1 MLELWKDG
9 TVMKAILFE
18 SYEVF
23 RSVCS
28 SQAPAFDADLCSIVV
43 NATRYSLGRRTYMPS
58 VVSDFIKRHISQL
71 DDETLNRVISI
82 VREYLNGEPQDPE
95 ISVWYSLLHTL
106 SRWILEKSSR
116 SDSAMMTLPKIETL
130 ERIDQKYLA
139 EHLDETLDRVRKEN
153 IALVITKD
161 GKDDL
166 VLCPQSWVSPMVD
179 DEFGCV
185 VNSAIRHALRSDDSD
200 SSGVLHF
207 VLKNY
212 KLFDERTLAVAIS
225 DIERDL
231 DYPLFPVSS
240 SESWLE
246 IKELLSVWLKD
257 LQAAKYRKGVQNDGE
272 QR

>member
-1 MLELWKDG
+1 
-9 TVMKAILFE
+9 MKAIPFE

-95 ISVWYSLLHTL
+95 ISLWYSLLHTL
-106 SRWILEKSSR
+106 SGWILEKSSR

-212 KLFDERTLAVAIS
+212 KLFDERTLTVAIS

>member
-1 MLELWKDG
+1 M
-9 TVMKAILFE
+9 T
-18 SYEVF
+18 
-23 RSVCS
+23 
-28 SQAPAFDADLCSIVV
+28 
-43 NATRYSLGRRTYMPS
+43 
-58 VVSDFIKRHISQL
+58 SDMFA
-71 DDETLNRVISI
+71 
-82 VREYLNGEPQDPE
+82 PE
-95 ISVWYSLLHTL
+95 IQSYIHWLENMEHHGVGSQFLFDEKSHVHLNDLFKTLQSLDSLLHTL

-153 IALVITKD
+153 IALVITRD

>member
-1 MLELWKDG
+1 
-9 TVMKAILFE
+9 MKHIPVRIGKILCIYTIGHNKKL
-18 SYEVF
+18 YEVI
-23 RSVCS
+23 
-28 SQAPAFDADLCSIVV
+28 Q
-43 NATRYSLGRRTYMPS
+43 S
-58 VVSDFIKRHISQL
+58 VVGMLFVAHYLIDCLADINASPLQLNLNEWKTINEDCYIIAIDIFSNNGCLICNLKNILCVVGVEKR
-71 DDETLNRVISI
+71 
-82 VREYLNGEPQDPE
+82 E
-95 ISVWYSLLHTL
+95 IHFNSLLHTL

-185 VNSAIRHALRSDDSD
+185 VNSAIRHALRSYDSD

-246 IKELLSVWLKD
+246 IKELQPEVHAVPKN
-257 LQAAKYRKGVQNDGE
+257 AHRG
-272 QR
+272 

>member
-1 MLELWKDG
+1 
-9 TVMKAILFE
+9 MKAIPFE

-116 SDSAMMTLPKIETL
+116 SDSAMMTLPEIETL
-130 ERIDQKYLA
+130 ERIDQKQTGNY
-139 EHLDETLDRVRKEN
+139 DRQYKNTEN
-153 IALVITKD
+153 DFIFCYFSSHFAHDSVPSIRLTRSF
-161 GKDDL
+161 L
-166 VLCPQSWVSPMVD
+166 H
-179 DEFGCV
+179 E
-185 VNSAIRHALRSDDSD
+185 NS
-200 SSGVLHF
+200 F
-207 VLKNY
+207 
-212 KLFDERTLAVAIS
+212 T
-225 DIERDL
+225 
-231 DYPLFPVSS
+231 
-240 SESWLE
+240 
-246 IKELLSVWLKD
+246 
-257 LQAAKYRKGVQNDGE
+257 
-272 QR
+272 